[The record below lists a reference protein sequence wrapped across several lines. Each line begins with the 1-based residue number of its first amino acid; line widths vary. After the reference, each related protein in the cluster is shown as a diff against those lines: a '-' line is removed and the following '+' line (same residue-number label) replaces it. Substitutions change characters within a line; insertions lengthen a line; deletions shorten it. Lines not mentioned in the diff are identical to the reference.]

1 MLDLI
6 RGRKTFAMMIDC
18 CWVVGRGGRLVVVVC
33 EVCGPCVR
41 CWFGV
46 ARHTTEEKAG
56 NLELCYITGTLMN
69 LYF

>member
-33 EVCGPCVR
+33 GLWSLRAVLVWG
-41 CWFGV
+41 
-46 ARHTTEEKAG
+46 
-56 NLELCYITGTLMN
+56 
-69 LYF
+69 